1 MTHFPKTSSVN
12 PDSRDQAVFQRFA
25 EDLQL
30 KGLSPKTI
38 VMYSRAVRQL
48 TNHYQKSP
56 EEISDEELRLYFLFN
71 KNERHWS
78 RVASTIALC
87 GIKYF
92 YTLTLKREWTS
103 LKFIRPS
110 KEKKLP
116 PILSRNEVKAIL
128 DRVRYPHHRA
138 CLKVIYSLGLRIGEG
153 TQLQVSDIDSQRM
166 FVHIHQGKGNK
177 DRYIPL
183 PRRTLEILRAFYKMH
198 RNPVWIFPAPG
209 RGAHNLMPT
218 ADYPIPISSIQ
229 IAFHDA
235 MKEAGIHKNVSV
247 RHLRHSYATHLLEA
261 GVNLRYV
268 QQYLGHSNP
277 NTTMVY
283 TQLIKQD
290 LEEPTRILNE
300 VMKNL

>member
-1 MTHFPKTSSVN
+1 MTCTPKTSSIN
-12 PDSRDQAVFQRFA
+12 PAEQDQAILKRYS

-30 KGLSPKTI
+30 RGLSLKTI
-38 VMYSRAVRQL
+38 DMYSRAVKQL
-48 TNHYQKSP
+48 TQHYHKSP
-56 EEISDEELRLYFLFN
+56 EHISDEELRQYFLFN
-71 KNERHWS
+71 KNERKWS
-78 RVASTIALC
+78 RVASTISLC

-138 CLKVIYSLGLRIGEG
+138 CLKVIYSLGLRVGEG
-153 TQLQVSDIDSQRM
+153 TGLKIPDIDSQRM
-166 FVHIHQGKGNK
+166 FVHVRMAKGNK
-177 DRYIPL
+177 DRYVPL
-183 PRRTLEILRAFYKMH
+183 PRRTLEILRAFYRMH

-218 ADYPIPISSIQ
+218 AEYPIPISSIQ
-229 IAFHDA
+229 IAFHEA
-235 MKEAGIHKNVSV
+235 MQKAGIHKKVSV

-268 QQYLGHSNP
+268 QQYLGHSDP

-283 TQLIKQD
+283 TRLIKQD